1 VPAEPTAVTSAQNAA
16 LGITTLV
23 SWLLTASLG
32 AYMLSTLIASGALR
46 EQRAIRG
53 ALSPRVLLGHFSL
66 AGTGLAVWT
75 CYVATGRVAL
85 AWCAVGL
92 LMPAI
97 GLGISTVTLW
107 TPYPRPGN
115 ADRDDRATSAGL
127 GADPGRASPGA
138 DPGRASPADHG
149 LTDGGLTSGGLT
161 DGGLTD
167 GGLTRQVTDEMLVRA
182 LTDDVLAS
190 QLVEQVIAGAAAA
203 PRPAA
208 RRPKVHLAA
217 LIPAGHGVAAVTT
230 FALAVVTAAGAGR

>member
-1 VPAEPTAVTSAQNAA
+1 MDGRYVPAEPTAVASAQNAA
-16 LGITTLV
+16 LSIATLV

-32 AYMLSTLIASGALR
+32 AYMLSTLTASGALR

-53 ALSPRVLLGHFSL
+53 ALSPKVLFGHFSL

-75 CYVATGRVAL
+75 CYVASGRVLL

-97 GLGISTVTLW
+97 GLGVSTVTLW
-107 TPYPRPGN
+107 TPYPGPGN
-115 ADRDDRATSAGL
+115 ADRSGRATSAMKD
-127 GADPGRASPGA
+127 ADPGRAGPGA
-138 DPGRASPADHG
+138 DPGRAGQAGRG
-149 LTDGGLTSGGLT
+149 LS
-161 DGGLTD
+161 D
-167 GGLTRQVTDEMLVRA
+167 GGLTRHVTDEMLVRA
-182 LTDDVLAS
+182 LTDDALAS
-190 QLVEQVIAGAAAA
+190 QLVEQVIAGVAAA
-203 PRPAA
+203 PRPGA